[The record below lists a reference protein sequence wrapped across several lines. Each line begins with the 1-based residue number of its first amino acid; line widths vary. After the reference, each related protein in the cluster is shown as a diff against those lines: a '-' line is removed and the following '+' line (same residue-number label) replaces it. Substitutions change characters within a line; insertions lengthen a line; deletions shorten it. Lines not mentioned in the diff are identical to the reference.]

1 MEKLLKVTEV
11 SEMLQVSPK
20 TVYNW
25 VCYGYIPHF
34 KVNKS
39 QGNGGALRF
48 RQSDL
53 EHWLE
58 IKKHNGRGS
67 FKNVLIN

>member
-11 SEMLQVSPK
+11 SVMLQVSPK

-34 KVNKS
+34 KVNNS
-39 QGNGGALRF
+39 RGNGGALRF

-53 EHWLE
+53 EQWLE
-58 IKKHNGRGS
+58 IRKQNGRRS
-67 FKNVLIN
+67 FKHVMTH

>member
-1 MEKLLKVTEV
+1 MEKLLKVSEV

-34 KVNKS
+34 KVNS
-39 QGNGGALRF
+39 SRGNGGALRF

-53 EHWLE
+53 EQWLE
-58 IKKHNGRGS
+58 IRKQNGRGT
-67 FKNVLIN
+67 FKHALIN

>member
-11 SEMLQVSPK
+11 SEILQVSPK

-34 KVNKS
+34 KVNTS
-39 QGNGGALRF
+39 RGGGGALRF

-53 EHWLE
+53 EQWLE
-58 IKKHNGRGS
+58 KRKQYGRGS
-67 FKNVLIN
+67 YKIIPTI